1 MPQARAFLS
10 VIASLFL
17 ALFSHAQQTTPL
29 SSPNSTSD
37 PQAIRIALQS
47 LAAMKY
53 TPGPLSLRATGLI
66 HSPDQDDGTFEIV
79 ATGPRTYRTT
89 TSRASTDY
97 VYLMNDGIGSVTTK
111 GKVHHIG
118 GVEVMAARCPFLPFY
133 SFIGELNRPDVTV
146 QPVKSGSINGSPTY
160 ILATSATDIS
170 NPSFPIQSVSEIE
183 LDAKSFLPVRL
194 RMQQV
199 HSENIEIVSH
209 LEYSFDDY
217 RQEGVMV
224 LPHSITLTVDGT
236 VAYIVTLNNFQFNVA
251 ADLTVTF

>member
-10 VIASLFL
+10 VVVSLLL
-17 ALFSHAQQTTPL
+17 ALLSQAQQTTPL

-37 PQAIRIALQS
+37 PQAIQIALQS

-53 TPGPLSLRATGLI
+53 SPGPLSLRATGLI

-97 VYLMNDGIGSVTTK
+97 VYLMNDGIGSVTTN

-146 QPVKSGSINGSPTY
+146 QPVKAGWINGSPTY
-160 ILATSATDIS
+160 ILATTSTDLS
-170 NPSFPIQSVSEIE
+170 NPSLPIQSLSELE
-183 LDAKSFLPVRL
+183 VDAKSFLPLKL

-209 LEYSFDDY
+209 LEYSFDNY
-217 RQEGVMV
+217 QQEGTLL

-236 VAYIVTLNNFQFNVA
+236 QAYVVTLSNFQFNVT

>member
-10 VIASLFL
+10 VVASLLL
-17 ALFSHAQQTTPL
+17 ALLSQAQQI

-37 PQAIRIALQS
+37 PQAIQIALKS

-53 TPGPLSLRATGLI
+53 VPGPLSLRATGQI
-66 HSPDQDDGTFEIV
+66 HSPDQEDGTFDVV

-89 TSRASTDY
+89 TTRASTDY
-97 VYLMNDGIGSVTTK
+97 VYLMNDGIGSVTAK

-133 SFIGELNRPDVTV
+133 SFIGELNRPDVAM
-146 QPVKSGSINGSPTY
+146 QPLKAGSINGSPTY
-160 ILATSATDIS
+160 ILATTATDIS
-170 NPSFPIQSVSEIE
+170 NPSFPIQSVSEME
-183 LDAKSFLPVRL
+183 VDGKSFLPLKL

-236 VAYIVTLNNFQFNVA
+236 VAYIVTLNNFQFNVT